1 MTELTL
7 DELWQS
13 APAQALL
20 HKPVLMKPTIGPTG
34 EWIEVPATW
43 IDGLDHPVTRAA
55 LATANS
61 VEKIQ
66 EALEKDQTK

>member
-20 HKPVLMKPTIGPTG
+20 LRHREASLREISR
-34 EWIEVPATW
+34 EREPAR
-43 IDGLDHPVTRAA
+43 LR
-55 LATANS
+55 L

-66 EALEKDQTK
+66 EALALEKDQTK

>member
-20 HKPVLMKPTIGPTG
+20 RRHEP
-34 EWIEVPATW
+34 
-43 IDGLDHPVTRAA
+43 AA
-55 LATANS
+55 LREVTAANRDKLFRIAQA
-61 VEKIQ
+61 VQPAAAIVIEEQNK
-66 EALEKDQTK
+66 